1 MLVAAPTP
9 KAAMAESAT
18 TSSDSAAPTRRAEM
32 WRLGGLALAF
42 FAILGYDAA
51 GRRFYRGYALPQ
63 GYGMDHLL
71 PEELAQIALFV
82 AFGSLAMI
90 GLVVA
95 LARSAPAAAA
105 VGLFRR
111 AARRVN
117 ALAAATAVWLF
128 MASWVVSR
136 FVLGHAAISD
146 DEHVYRF
153 IAQTLRTGSLTAP
166 SPGADLPFFQ
176 EQFVVLTESVRY
188 GKYPLGHP
196 LLLAL
201 GQAVGAETLVVP
213 LLTALLAVALLHLG
227 RTLFGAEV
235 AALALLLMAVSPQ
248 VVLTGGTLLSQPGS
262 AACLAFGL
270 AALFAGGPHRRWWL
284 ALSGAFF
291 GYGVLIRPLPGAL
304 FVPVALLYLA
314 TQRAPE
320 GTRRGRVMGGV
331 AFLAPLVLFAAVFL
345 GVNRLQ
351 AGAAL
356 TTGYQAFHGTGE
368 GAPGLLR
375 AVGGDLA
382 STALSVVGSILRLNV
397 WLLGWPFSLAFCL
410 VPFRD
415 PRVRVLWGMVAAE
428 GAYRLASP
436 KVGIGGVG
444 PLYLFEVVPILLLLS
459 GAGLA
464 WVARGGLRVS
474 GPALG
479 PSSLAA
485 VVLAGVVTSAAMFVP
500 SRLADLRR
508 MAGAQLLLPRMLAE
522 RGVTNALVFHDGIV
536 PPWTGLSWAYYP
548 PCNPPALRE
557 GEGDDG
563 ILYLRLWNQPAA
575 GYELWHRR
583 FPGRS
588 AWWFGYRDG
597 RPALVDFE
605 SYVRSPPARPGPV
618 RP

>member
-18 TSSDSAAPTRRAEM
+18 TASDSAAPTRRAEM

-213 LLTALLAVALLHLG
+213 LLTALLAVALFHLG
-227 RTLFGAEV
+227 RTLFGAKIT
-235 AALALLLMAVSPQ
+235 ALALLLLAVSPQ
-248 VVLTGGTLLSQPGS
+248 VVLTGGRLLPQPGS
-262 AACLAFGL
+262 AACLAFGF
-270 AALFAGGPHRRWWL
+270 AALFR
-284 ALSGAFF
+284 
-291 GYGVLIRPLPGAL
+291 
-304 FVPVALLYLA
+304 
-314 TQRAPE
+314 
-320 GTRRGRVMGGV
+320 
-331 AFLAPLVLFAAVFL
+331 

-368 GAPGLLR
+368 GAPGILR

-382 STALSVVGSILRLNV
+382 STSLSVVGSILRLNV

-410 VPFRD
+410 FPFRD
-415 PRVRVLWGMVAAE
+415 GRVRVLWGMVAAE
-428 GAYRLASP
+428 GAYRVASP

-444 PLYLFEVVPILLLLS
+444 PLYLFELVPILLLLS
-459 GAGLA
+459 SAGLA
-464 WVARGGLRVS
+464 WVARGGLKLPW
-474 GPALG
+474 PALG
-479 PSSLAA
+479 ASGLAA
-485 VVLAGVVTSAAMFVP
+485 VVLAGVVTSA
-500 SRLADLRR
+500 
-508 MAGAQLLLPRMLAE
+508 
-522 RGVTNALVFHDGIV
+522 
-536 PPWTGLSWAYYP
+536 
-548 PCNPPALRE
+548 
-557 GEGDDG
+557 
-563 ILYLRLWNQPAA
+563 
-575 GYELWHRR
+575 
-583 FPGRS
+583 
-588 AWWFGYRDG
+588 
-597 RPALVDFE
+597 
-605 SYVRSPPARPGPV
+605 
-618 RP
+618 